1 MMCTVPYKKYKGYL
15 FTNIR
20 DGGIF
25 ELRAT
30 YDPSAA
36 LTAVSG
42 NPYTLW
48 LYFYTG
54 GVFLDG
60 HVLIKHIELSTASTG
75 EKIYSRQE
83 EIKLAFNRMQG
94 SYKNSDSHISHTI
107 SDLQLDF
114 EPYRLKLEFQFI
126 AEKNHSDIR
135 SVDEIFQ
142 TAYEERW
149 FNPVWSAWMGI

>member
-1 MMCTVPYKKYKGYL
+1 MKKGCLWTLLILVVLTMMCTVPYKKYKGYL

-83 EIKLAFNRMQG
+83 EIKLAFNLHAARG
-94 SYKNSDSHISHTI
+94 N
-107 SDLQLDF
+107 
-114 EPYRLKLEFQFI
+114 R
-126 AEKNHSDIR
+126 
-135 SVDEIFQ
+135 
-142 TAYEERW
+142 
-149 FNPVWSAWMGI
+149 